1 MMNQLVVLDIDQ
13 ADWINFFCSELNLK
27 QQHTIRAHSSNA
39 IFNRVKQKNECE
51 EEMKAAKDLVDAI
64 FLKIKDDPKYKCIIY
79 ETNELDSLIS
89 QVKNNIKK
97 T

>member
-1 MMNQLVVLDIDQ
+1 MMKQLVVLDVNQ
-13 ADWINFFCSELNLK
+13 NGWIKFFCSQLNLNN
-27 QQHTIRAHSSNA
+27 QVDMHYHSTKY
-39 IFNRVKQKNECE
+39 IFNMVEKKDECK
-51 EEMKAAKDLVDAI
+51 EEMKVAKDLVDET

-97 T
+97 I